1 MFTKKLITL
10 TFASIILAFSCKKTG
25 PVIGFMLPHMT
36 IKRYPIERDVFT
48 QKVHEL
54 GGEVI
59 FMSADNDEMKQFEQ
73 VKEILSKN
81 IDILVLDPVNRF
93 KAAGM
98 VRAAHQ
104 KGIKVISYDRLIAN
118 CDVDYLM
125 TFDASAIGKQMSE
138 YVTNK
143 MPNGKYYIL
152 GGDKTDMNAIMIDDA
167 VTKSLAPSVTS
178 GKINILCKMFIEK
191 YAADEAEYQVSRY
204 IKLSQE
210 KPDVIIASADMLA
223 TGALKALKK
232 FNLDGKVLITGQGG
246 ELANCKNIL
255 SGKQAMTI
263 YKPVKLMAELAANL
277 SMKMAKG
284 EDVTDAFQNK
294 LFNGSNEIPATLLK
308 VITVDAANLRK
319 TIVGDGMVSEAE
331 LAK

>member
-10 TFASIILAFSCKKTG
+10 ILASIILAFSCKKTG
-25 PVIGFMLPHMT
+25 PVIGFILPHMT
-36 IKRYPIERDVFT
+36 IKRYPIERDVLT

-59 FMSADNDEMKQFEQ
+59 FMSADNDEIKQFEQ
-73 VKEILSKN
+73 VKEILNKN
-81 IDILVLDPVNRF
+81 IDVLVLDPVNRF

-143 MPNGKYYIL
+143 IPNGKYYIL

-191 YAADEAEYQVSRY
+191 YGTN
-204 IKLSQE
+204 IKKLDNSLFDYYELSNGLEIATNKQ
-210 KPDVIIASADMLA
+210 KQIIRISTSSSQMNTIFKTSKGINLDSSVNDVI
-223 TGALKALKK
+223 KAYGENYYKRMDDSGVSVIGYVDKNRNVTLEFYNYK
-232 FNLDGKVLITGQGG
+232 NKVTMIRYD
-246 ELANCKNIL
+246 I
-255 SGKQAMTI
+255 S
-263 YKPVKLMAELAANL
+263 
-277 SMKMAKG
+277 SM
-284 EDVTDAFQNK
+284 Q
-294 LFNGSNEIPATLLK
+294 
-308 VITVDAANLRK
+308 
-319 TIVGDGMVSEAE
+319 
-331 LAK
+331 